1 MSSGQSFMV
10 AVSPVGSNKVWSR
23 QAAFDWLQTLRPTP
37 VVGKWLSIAISIAV
51 TAMVVYALRGTDWS
65 AIWPALTSSGLF
77 WVVFAVNYVHA
88 PAAETLIL
96 GRLWNTTDGLFAAL
110 CRKQI
115 VNALLVSYAGDAL
128 LLDWAHRRG
137 IAAFSGIKDAAILS
151 GLAGSVATFLLVLP
165 VWTPLSVALG
175 LAPSSLLVSI
185 GILAAIPL
193 AALARPEMIFGSSG
207 RELCRIGAIHAVR
220 VVANIVLLALCWHLL
235 LPSAP
240 LASWL
245 MLAAARMVVSRLPLV
260 PNKEIA
266 AAAVAVAMFPDTPEV
281 AGVIAATGVLITL
294 AHAAV
299 WIGQTTF
306 DVARIRT
313 AGTQV

>member
-1 MSSGQSFMV
+1 MSSGQSFVM
-10 AVSPVGSNKVWSR
+10 AGRPMEGNKIWGRHV
-23 QAAFDWLQTLRPTP
+23 AFDLLQTLRPTP
-37 VVGKWLSIAISIAV
+37 AVGRWLSIAISVAV
-51 TAMVVYALRGTDWS
+51 TALVVYALRGADWT

-77 WVVFAVNYVHA
+77 WVVFAANYVHA
-88 PAAETLIL
+88 PAAEALIF
-96 GRLWNTTDGLFAAL
+96 GRLWNTTDGLFSAL

-137 IAAFSGIKDAAILS
+137 IAAFSGIKDAAILA
-151 GLAGSVATFLLVLP
+151 GLAGGVATFLLVLP
-165 VWTPLSVALG
+165 VWTPLSAALG

-185 GILAAIPL
+185 GILAALPL
-193 AALARPEMIFGSSG
+193 AALARRDMIFGSSG
-207 RELCRIGAIHAVR
+207 GELFRIGAIHAAR
-220 VVANIVLLALCWHLL
+220 VLANIVLLSLCWHLL

-266 AAAVAVAMFPDTPEV
+266 AAAVAVAMLPGTPEV

-299 WIGQTTF
+299 WIGQAAF

-313 AGTQV
+313 ARVLA